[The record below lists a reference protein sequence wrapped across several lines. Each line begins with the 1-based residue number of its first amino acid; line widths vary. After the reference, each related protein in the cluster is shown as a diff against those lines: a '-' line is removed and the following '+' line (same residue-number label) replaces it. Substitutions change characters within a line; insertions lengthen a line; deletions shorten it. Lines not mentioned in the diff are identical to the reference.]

1 MRFLYLIF
9 LFLLILFSCKKPPDY
24 SDAPEIEF
32 SSISNNGQFEYQ
44 DSITIVF
51 KFKDGDGD
59 LGITEA
65 QSESSKYDAYRDT
78 IIDVQ
83 IDGDTR
89 DTVEAYVYRNFNIK
103 LLRKNVFG
111 EFEEVDLPAPLSAR
125 FGPLFDQDY
134 KSPIDGELRHTFIQ
148 SSYFDPQTGQRN
160 LQKLDEVKY
169 EVFVYDRENNKSN
182 VIQTDPILLFSDGL

>member
-9 LFLLILFSCKKPPDY
+9 LFLIILFSCKKPPDY
-24 SDAPEIEF
+24 PDAPEIGF
-32 SSISNNGQFEYQ
+32 VSISNGGISEYS

-51 KFKDGDGD
+51 NFKDGDGD

-78 IIDVQ
+78 IIDVSF
-83 IDGDTR
+83 DGDSR
-89 DTVEAYVYRNFNIK
+89 DTVETYVYRNFNIT
-103 LLRKNVFG
+103 LLKKNVFG
-111 EFEEVDLPAPLSAR
+111 EFEEVALPSTLNAR

-134 KSPIDGELRHTFIQ
+134 KSPIDGELTHTFIQ
-148 SSYFDPQTGQRN
+148 SSYFDNLTGQRN

-169 EVFVYDRENNKSN
+169 EIFVYDRENNKSN
-182 VIQTDPILLFSDGL
+182 VIETDPILLFSDGL